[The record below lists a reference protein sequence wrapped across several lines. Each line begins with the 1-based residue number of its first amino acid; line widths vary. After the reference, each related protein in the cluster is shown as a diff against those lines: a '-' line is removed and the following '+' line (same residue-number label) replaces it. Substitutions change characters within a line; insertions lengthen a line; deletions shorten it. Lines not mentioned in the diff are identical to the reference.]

1 MEPII
6 NLFLNDAFTIST
18 INLTYTAALNC
29 PTDDAFLLRFLRARK
44 FDYERAYQ
52 LLVNYYT
59 VRAENPDVFKD
70 FKPSTIKHVLED
82 GVSTFLPKR
91 NKDGQAVLFFRP
103 GSVCSIAM

>member
-1 MEPII
+1 MVIKLLP
-6 NLFLNDAFTIST
+6 FLCCKKIM
-18 INLTYTAALNC
+18 IVALNC

-91 NKDGQAVLFFRP
+91 NKDGQAVLLFRP
-103 GSVCSIAM
+103 GSVCSKGYIKL